1 MFVKLIIQ
9 PNFLEISTTYGVVII
24 IIHVCLLADNSLISS
39 LHTQCIISKSNVK
52 LCSMQQYECHYFLQY
67 NVYNM
72 IHSTSQCWVIK
83 VLVSTCIISLGHLPL
98 ITTTL
103 IIPDVT
109 KTLSNNCLL

>member
-24 IIHVCLLADNSLISS
+24 IIHVCLLADNWLISS

-52 LCSMQQYECHYFLQY
+52 LCSMQQYECHYFVQY

-72 IHSTSQCWVIK
+72 GS
-83 VLVSTCIISLGHLPL
+83 LDISMLNNQGLGKYMYYQPR
-98 ITTTL
+98 TFTL
-103 IIPDVT
+103 NYHHPDYSRCHKNFVQ
-109 KTLSNNCLL
+109 